1 MNRIMI
7 TLDPDDGSIDSIT
20 TDIPG
25 IVTFISDSYNDAE
38 QFPNILVKPEE
49 LDLLLLA
56 PPLDD

>member
-1 MNRIMI
+1 MNRVMI
-7 TLDPDDGSIDSIT
+7 AIDEEGDIESIT

-25 IVTFISDSYNDAE
+25 IVTFISDPYNDAE